1 MPESSPTPR
10 GHKEPEDS
18 SASCSDSS
26 SGSDADGEDESSSI
40 TQEKFNRPER
50 SSEFFPWACERISL
64 SPQKRCWFFFLKRVP
79 VHNLEETVDQENVKM

>member
-50 SSEFFPWACERISL
+50 SSEFFPWACERITFFYRKGAGSFV
-64 SPQKRCWFFFLKRVP
+64 SKWF
-79 VHNLEETVDQENVKM
+79 HLEETVDQENVKF